1 MTERARNFGIGASV
15 ANRLSHSALVTVMV
29 THLNWLMDVTGNAL
43 AAGRA
48 RDHYSR
54 RDSCE
59 FAFRPVPSI
68 FDYRRRSVPESSSID
83 RRRFLGHAA
92 AAAATLAAAP
102 ALARAAGSPIAAAA
116 PSGAPPAFDLD
127 EATVGSLQQAMATGK
142 LTAVSITER
151 YLARIRALDKAGPA
165 INAIIELNPDALAIA
180 RERDAERLAGRSRG
194 LLHGIPVL
202 IKDNIDTGDKMRTTA
217 GSLALAGTSAPRD
230 AFIAE
235 RLRAAGAVILGKTNL
250 SEWANFRSSH
260 STSGWSGRGGQT
272 RNPYVL
278 DRNPC
283 GSSSGTGAAI
293 SANFAAIG
301 IGSET
306 DGSVI
311 CPSAVNGLVGIK
323 PTIGLVSRSGII
335 PISASQDTAGPMA
348 RTVRDAAV
356 LLGVLAGADPRDPA
370 TSASAGHVVDYAK
383 GLDASALRGARIG
396 VVRNLAGF
404 LPSVD
409 AVYDQAVAALRAAGA
424 VIVDP
429 VELTTLGKF
438 DEAELEVLL
447 YEFKDGIETYL
458 ASRGPT
464 FPFKTLADL
473 IAYNQREK
481 SKEMPHFGQELFERA
496 AKKGPLTDA
505 AYRDARA
512 LSLKL
517 ARDDGLDAAM
527 AKHQVDILISPSNAP
542 AWTIDHVSGD
552 HVVGGNTSFAA
563 VAGYPSVTVPMGQ
576 VTGLPVGLSFTGRA
590 WSEAALLSVAFA
602 FEQATKARRGP
613 KFVATLGA

>member
-1 MTERARNFGIGASV
+1 MTR
-15 ANRLSHSALVTVMV
+15 
-29 THLNWLMDVTGNAL
+29 
-43 AAGRA
+43 
-48 RDHYSR
+48 
-54 RDSCE
+54 
-59 FAFRPVPSI
+59 RPVS
-68 FDYRRRSVPESSSID
+68 DSSSLD
-83 RRRFLGHAA
+83 RRHFLGHAA
-92 AAAATLAAAP
+92 VAAAALAAVP
-102 ALARAAGSPIAAAA
+102 ALARAAAQRPAGADA
-116 PSGAPPAFDLD
+116 PPAPPAFDLD
-127 EATVGSLQQAMATGK
+127 EATIASLQQAMATSR
-142 LTAVSITER
+142 LSAVGITER
-151 YLARIRALDKAGPA
+151 YLARIRAIDKAGPA

-180 RERDAERLAGRSRG
+180 RGRDAERLAGRIRG
-194 LLHGIPVL
+194 PLHGIPVL
-202 IKDNIDTGDKMRTTA
+202 IKDNIDTGDRMRTTA
-217 GSLALAGTSAPRD
+217 GSLALAGTSALRD

-235 RLRAAGAVILGKTNL
+235 RLRAAGAVMLGKTNL
-250 SEWANFRSSH
+250 SEWANFRSTH

-283 GSSSGTGAAI
+283 GSSAGTGAAI
-293 SANFAAIG
+293 SANFATIG
-301 IGSET
+301 IGTET

-323 PTIGLVSRSGII
+323 PTIGLVSRAGII
-335 PISASQDTAGPMA
+335 PIAASQDTAGPMT

-356 LLGVLAGADPRDPA
+356 LLGVLAGPDPRDPA
-370 TSASAGHVVDYAK
+370 TSASAGRVVDYAK
-383 GLDASALRGARIG
+383 GLDAGALHGARIG

-404 LPSVD
+404 LPAVD
-409 AVYDQAVAALRAAGA
+409 AVYEQAVAALRTAGA
-424 VIVDP
+424 VIIDP
-429 VELTTLGKF
+429 VELTTAGKF

-458 ASRGPT
+458 ASRGPA

-473 IAYNQREK
+473 IAFNQRETA
-481 SKEMPHFGQELFERA
+481 KEMPHFGQELFERA
-496 AKKGPLTDA
+496 ARKGPLTDA

-527 AKHQVDILISPSNAP
+527 ATHKVDVLVSPSNAP

-563 VAGYPSVTVPMGQ
+563 VAGYPSITVPMGLAN
-576 VTGLPVGLSFTGRA
+576 GLPVGLSFTGRA
-590 WSEAALLSVAFA
+590 WSEATIIGVAYA

-613 KFVATLGA
+613 KFLATLGV

>member
-1 MTERARNFGIGASV
+1 MSDF
-15 ANRLSHSALVTVMV
+15 
-29 THLNWLMDVTGNAL
+29 
-43 AAGRA
+43 
-48 RDHYSR
+48 
-54 RDSCE
+54 
-59 FAFRPVPSI
+59 
-68 FDYRRRSVPESSSID
+68 SSLD
-83 RRRFLGHAA
+83 RRRFIGQA
-92 AAAATLAAAP
+92 AAAATLTALP
-102 ALARAAGSPIAAAA
+102 ALADAADLRPAAADV
-116 PSGAPPAFDLD
+116 PSAPPAFDLD
-127 EATVGSLQQAMATGK
+127 EATIASLQQAMATGR
-142 LTAVSITER
+142 LTAVGITER
-151 YLARIRALDKAGPA
+151 YLARIRAIDKAGPT

-180 RERDAERLAGRSRG
+180 RERDAERQAGRIRG
-194 LLHGIPVL
+194 PLHGVPVL
-202 IKDNIDTGDKMRTTA
+202 IKDNIDTGDRMRTTA
-217 GSLALAGTSAPRD
+217 GSLALAGASAPRD
-230 AFIAE
+230 AFIVE

-250 SEWANFRSSH
+250 SEWANFRSTH

-301 IGSET
+301 IGTET

-323 PTIGLVSRSGII
+323 PTVGLVSRAGII

-356 LLGVLAGADPRDPA
+356 LLGVLAGPDPRDSA
-370 TSASAGHVVDYAK
+370 TSESAGHVVDFAK
-383 GLDASALRGARIG
+383 GLDAGALRGARIG

-404 LPSVD
+404 LPAVD
-409 AVYDQAVAALRAAGA
+409 AAFAQAVTAMRSAGA
-424 VIVDP
+424 AIVDP
-429 VELTTLGKF
+429 VELTTAGKF
-438 DEAELEVLL
+438 DDAELEVLL
-447 YEFKDGIETYL
+447 YEFKDGLETYL

-473 IAYNQREK
+473 IAFNQRETA
-481 SKEMPHFGQELFERA
+481 KEMPHFGQELFERA
-496 AKKGPLTDA
+496 DKKGPLTDA

-512 LSLKL
+512 LCLKL
-517 ARDDGLDAAM
+517 ARDDGLDAAL
-527 AKHQVDILISPSNAP
+527 AKHQVDVLVSPSNAP

-563 VAGYPSVTVPMGQ
+563 VAGYPSITVPMGLAL
-576 VTGLPVGLSFTGRA
+576 GLPVGLSFTGRA
-590 WSEAALLSVAFA
+590 WSEPALIGVAYA

-613 KFVATLGA
+613 KFLATLGV